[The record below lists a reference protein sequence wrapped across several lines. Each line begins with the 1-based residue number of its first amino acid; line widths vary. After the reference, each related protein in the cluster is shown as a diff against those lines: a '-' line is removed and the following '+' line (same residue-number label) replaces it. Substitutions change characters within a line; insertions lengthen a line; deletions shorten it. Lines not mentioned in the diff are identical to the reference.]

1 MKRVLFLYKFG
12 ILGGV
17 CTQLYHRLTAI
28 PKNELEVHCG
38 FMGNHGAEDLLG
50 GSCELHFSLDGNGMV
65 ELLER
70 EKFDLVVIIDTEEYI
85 EQILEMETRPRVLIE
100 VHTSIERNLEYLT
113 RIPENLPYGFIT
125 VSEYMREEVL
135 KRVGYLEANKLKILG
150 NIIDTSKFTYS
161 ELQRKEGVPPLVWVG
176 KIDDHKNWRLAMEI
190 SGVLRDRG
198 VVHEL
203 WFVGGHTASGAR
215 SEEFFTYAEECG
227 IIDTIKWFD
236 KIEHSEISKLL
247 RRARNLGGVGLVT
260 SKGESFGMSILE
272 SILVG
277 LPVVSANSGAISEI
291 SELSPALGLY
301 ELQDSENAIK
311 MISERIGGWR
321 DNSEWCTILRGE
333 SALLAEKFGAEGMGR
348 EYWSHIIEI
357 CNVE

>member
-1 MKRVLFLYKFG
+1 MFLYKFG

-65 ELLER
+65 ELLDR

-135 KRVGYLEANKLKILG
+135 KRVGYLEADKLKILG

-161 ELQRKEGVPPLVWVG
+161 ELQRKEETPPWSGLARLMIIKIGDWLWKSREHFEMMEMPMNYGLLVATLQVEQ
-176 KIDDHKNWRLAMEI
+176 EI
-190 SGVLRDRG
+190 
-198 VVHEL
+198 
-203 WFVGGHTASGAR
+203 
-215 SEEFFTYAEECG
+215 
-227 IIDTIKWFD
+227 
-236 KIEHSEISKLL
+236 
-247 RRARNLGGVGLVT
+247 
-260 SKGESFGMSILE
+260 
-272 SILVG
+272 
-277 LPVVSANSGAISEI
+277 
-291 SELSPALGLY
+291 
-301 ELQDSENAIK
+301 
-311 MISERIGGWR
+311 
-321 DNSEWCTILRGE
+321 
-333 SALLAEKFGAEGMGR
+333 
-348 EYWSHIIEI
+348 
-357 CNVE
+357 